1 MQDVVNNKAKVT
13 TDGTTSEQLEQQMKV
28 RDVTQ
33 VQAGPA
39 EEGAPGAL
47 QSTDSWQRGRQYV
60 LRPTPD
66 DAKVLLELLQRSD
79 HATFDLGRKVLM
91 FSNLSVD

>member
-1 MQDVVNNKAKVT
+1 MAQ
-13 TDGTTSEQLEQQMKV
+13 TSEQLEQQMKV

-33 VQAGPA
+33 VQA
-39 EEGAPGAL
+39 
-47 QSTDSWQRGRQYV
+47 SWTGRSGSAWRFTVQLILDNGVDEYV

-79 HATFDLGRKVLM
+79 HATFDLGRKC
-91 FSNLSVD
+91 